1 MIMDASSLV
10 QGADIKFDGDTAV
23 ILVVD
28 DEAHNRNV
36 IAAQLR
42 NEGYEIV
49 SVSSG
54 EEALNEIDHRLPD
67 LVVLDVMMPG
77 ISGFDVAE
85 ILKAEARTANIPIIM
100 LTALGDAESRLAA
113 LSNGVEE
120 FLTKPVAKAELVM
133 RVRNLLKLKRYQNA
147 LERYSTLLESR
158 VADSAGKLES
168 ASSRLSQMESQ
179 LLQSEKMSAIGLL
192 AAGVAHEINNP
203 IGFVNANLG
212 TLRSYFDGLLSL
224 LSVYETL
231 AAECDKDSPVLA
243 RLQQMR
249 QAIDIDYVRQDGPM
263 LIEESLDGLSRVRKI
278 VQDLKRFAHVDLNP
292 AWETADIHECIDSA
306 LNIANNEIKY
316 RATVRKNYGN
326 LPPVECLPSQLGQVF
341 LNLLVNA
348 AQAIPEGERGEIDI
362 RTGVSGDSVWIEIVD
377 NGRGISPEH
386 QNRIFDPFF
395 TTKPVGEGTGLG
407 LSLSYGIVKTHN
419 GMIAV
424 CSEQGKGTIFHISL
438 PIRRR

>member
-1 MIMDASSLV
+1 
-10 QGADIKFDGDTAV
+10 
-23 ILVVD
+23 
-28 DEAHNRNV
+28 
-36 IAAQLR
+36 
-42 NEGYEIV
+42 
-49 SVSSG
+49 
-54 EEALNEIDHRLPD
+54 
-67 LVVLDVMMPG
+67 
-77 ISGFDVAE
+77 
-85 ILKAEARTANIPIIM
+85 
-100 LTALGDAESRLAA
+100 
-113 LSNGVEE
+113 
-120 FLTKPVAKAELVM
+120 
-133 RVRNLLKLKRYQNA
+133 
-147 LERYSTLLESR
+147 
-158 VADSAGKLES
+158 
-168 ASSRLSQMESQ
+168 
-179 LLQSEKMSAIGLL
+179 MSAIGLL

>member
-1 MIMDASSLV
+1 MDASSLE
-10 QGADIKFDGDTAV
+10 QGADLKTAGDKAI

-42 NEGYEIV
+42 HEGYEIV
-49 SVSSG
+49 SVASG
-54 EEALNEIDHRLPD
+54 EDALSEIDHRLPD

-85 ILKAEARTANIPIIM
+85 ILKAESRTANIPIIM
-100 LTALGDAESRLAA
+100 LTALSDADSRMAA

-147 LERYSTLLESR
+147 LERYSALLESR

-168 ASSRLSQMESQ
+168 ASHRLSQMESQ

-212 TLRSYFDGLLSL
+212 TLRNYLEGLLSL
-224 LSVYETL
+224 LADYETL
-231 AAECDKDSPVLA
+231 VEACGKDSPVME
-243 RLQQMR
+243 RLRQKR
-249 QAIDIDYVRQDGPM
+249 QAIDIDYVREDAPM
-263 LIEESLDGLSRVRKI
+263 LIEESLDGLSRVRRI

-292 AWETADIHECIDSA
+292 TWEMADIHECIDSA

-316 RATVRKNYGN
+316 RAAVRKSYGD
-326 LPPVECLPSQLGQVF
+326 LPQVECLPSQLGQVF

-348 AQAIPEGERGEIDI
+348 AQAIPDDVRGEIDI
-362 RTGVSGDSVWIEIVD
+362 RTGVSGESVWIEIAD

-386 QNRIFDPFF
+386 QGRIFDPFF

-424 CSEQGKGTIFHISL
+424 CSEPGKGTIFHISL
-438 PIRRR
+438 PLRRR